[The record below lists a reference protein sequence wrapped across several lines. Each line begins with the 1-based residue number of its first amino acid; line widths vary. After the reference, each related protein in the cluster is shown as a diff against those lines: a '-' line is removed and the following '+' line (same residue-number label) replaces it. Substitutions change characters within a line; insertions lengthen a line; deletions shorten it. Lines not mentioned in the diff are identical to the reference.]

1 MIFSN
6 ESFLL
11 TRHGDQHFNVAMT
24 AKKTPSKSARAKK
37 SPAASEPGPKSS
49 RPVMP
54 PAYHIPST
62 MKGSVSWEWACER
75 LTKSHNYLITT
86 VDSGGRPYTMV
97 VWGIWLENAYY
108 FSTGS
113 TTRKAKNLAANPNC
127 TVCNENV
134 EEAVIVQ
141 GQARQLT
148 VDEIP
153 ESAFGLY
160 QRKYGWKL
168 DPDMGPAFKVTPR
181 VVFAM
186 PEKLFPAG
194 ATRWV
199 FK

>member
-1 MIFSN
+1 
-6 ESFLL
+6 
-11 TRHGDQHFNVAMT
+11 MT
-24 AKKTPSKSARAKK
+24 AKKTPAKSARAKI
-37 SPAASEPGPKSS
+37 SRSAANRGPKPS

-54 PAYHIPST
+54 AAYHIPST

-86 VDSGGRPYTMV
+86 VGPDGRPHTMV

-113 TTRKAKNLAANPNC
+113 TTRKARNLASNPHC
-127 TVCNENV
+127 VVCNENV
-134 EEAVIVQ
+134 VEAVIVE
-141 GQARQLT
+141 GQAHQLT
-148 VDEIP
+148 VAQIP
-153 ESAFGLY
+153 EAAFGLY
-160 QRKYGWKL
+160 QKKYGWKL

-194 ATRWV
+194 ATRWM
-199 FK
+199 FD